1 MDTHGTHRADKKN
14 IDEYRKKIKNSGL
27 RLTETRMIILNTFIE
42 SQRNLSAEEL
52 FLLSH
57 KKYPKIGQATIYRNL
72 KMLEEEGI
80 IEKAGYK
87 DNRAIYR
94 MKECTLSDDSN
105 KSYIKSEISR
115 EKASGKISKKVN
127 KKGSEDEGTKES
139 KRESKNATVKA
150 DSRINRNSGSNIVNT
165 ESNVKSQLDSDY
177 VYRSDYERTLE
188 SYMDMEKIK
197 EVQDR
202 LAEWLSDLKKIKRE
216 KELELEDTIE
226 DFGKVDR
233 LINSYQN
240 KGSNLIQILLKIQS
254 EYRWLPKH
262 ILLYISNKLNIP
274 LTNIYDIA
282 TFYKFFNLEPQ
293 GRHSIVVCMGTACH
307 VRGATNLLQR
317 VVNVLGIKP
326 GDTTS
331 DYNFTLSTVNCLGC
345 CALGPVMMVD
355 NKYYSN
361 PQTAK
366 LKKILNQ
373 FQ

>member
-1 MDTHGTHRADKKN
+1 MDTHGTHRADKKS

-27 RLTETRMIILNTFIE
+27 RLTATRTTILDTFIE
-42 SQRNLSAEEL
+42 NPGDLSAEEL

-72 KMLEEEGI
+72 KMLEKEGI
-80 IEKAGYK
+80 IEKTGYK
-87 DNRAIYR
+87 DNRAVYSI
-94 MKECTLSDDSN
+94 KESLSADSN
-105 KSYIKSEISR
+105 NRSYRKIEISR
-115 EKASGKISKKVN
+115 KEVNEKSDKKVSEEVSGKKFRKASEEADFEIDRKFNIIGQ
-127 KKGSEDEGTKES
+127 ES
-139 KRESKNATVKA
+139 SIESPLNF
-150 DSRINRNSGSNIVNT
+150 NY
-165 ESNVKSQLDSDY
+165 ESNY
-177 VYRSDYERTLE
+177 PHYSDYERTLK
-188 SYMDMEKIK
+188 SYMDMGKIEEARK
-197 EVQDR
+197 Q
-202 LAEWLSDLKKIKRE
+202 LSEWISDLKKIKRE
-216 KELELEDTIE
+216 KELELEDAIK

-233 LINSYQN
+233 IIDYYQN
-240 KGSNLIQILLKIQS
+240 KESNLIQILLKIQS

-307 VRGATNLLQR
+307 VRGAANLLQR

-345 CALGPVMMVD
+345 CALGPVMMID

-366 LKKILNQ
+366 LKKILSQ